1 MIDSDDSL
9 LQRMSRGEDIA
20 FDYLFLRYYAPVY
33 RVAYRLVGSREKAE
47 DLTQETFLELYR
59 NAPVLDRDPTLL
71 PWLCRVVLNKGY
83 NTLRGEKRE
92 QERVERWS
100 VTPEQLDPVVE
111 VLRSEEQAK
120 VREVLGALPER
131 HSELLMLR
139 HAGLTYG
146 EIASVIGV
154 APGSVGTLLVRAERA
169 FLAAYK
175 GQEKVEQTETE
186 SMKGTRPWQNA

>member
-1 MIDSDDSL
+1 MTDSDDSL
-9 LQRMSRGEDIA
+9 LQRMSRGEGIA

-47 DLTQETFLELYR
+47 DLAQETFLELYR

-92 QERVERWS
+92 QARVERWS

-120 VREVLGALPER
+120 VREVLRELPER
-131 HSELLMLR
+131 QSELLMLR

>member
-1 MIDSDDSL
+1 VIDSDDSL

-47 DLTQETFLELYR
+47 DLAQETFLELYR

-120 VREVLGALPER
+120 VREVLRELPER
-131 HSELLMLR
+131 QSELLMLR

-154 APGSVGTLLVRAERA
+154 APGSVGTLLVRAERT